1 MAPNLRCQRPLAAI
15 NPCDT
20 ALSTDVRRVMLTLA
34 FRITAERASQNDDE
48 DLAEEWNGQLHCR
61 VLSFRVKFFMD
72 LAG

>member
-1 MAPNLRCQRPLAAI
+1 
-15 NPCDT
+15 
-20 ALSTDVRRVMLTLA
+20 MLTLA

-61 VLSFRVKFFMD
+61 VLSFRVRFFMD